1 MRRED
6 QTWWKA
12 GIVRVDHGWYQ
23 DTASP
28 DTYIFTFKTTFWI
41 ATAKFGEAILELA
54 ERGFF
59 RFEIGKIRCRTFFDV
74 VRSAPLDF
82 LIRID
87 FACSVSTSQLEHG
100 GCSQTVSLVATVPPR
115 FEPGLQTLEPC
126 GPEVYH
132 KWDTRLLIAAKEGSD
147 VLRVYDQCQLKS
159 SSRYYGPYGC
169 TKPPSTWPL
178 GIGNGAHAGP
188 HGSPAFSEDSGIGDC
203 NSGSGSLTSRYNT
216 ISPDYNGWG
225 IWSDASGDSYALK
238 SEQSVELPP
247 FRCLIQ
253 PTHDNTASFEG
264 QTQPKFGNDR
274 RILGFPW
281 ESHIPFEDN
290 TKYFS
295 LEGAN
300 VTTFQSLRF
309 QDFTQLFPQSE
320 HNSCASTSS
329 VISPGSPK
337 IRVRRGIAKRS
348 RASSSSRSSISSR
361 SSNSGVSTSDV
372 DSAIDLRSARNTVS
386 PEDRR
391 ETKQNSAK
399 SVSPKKPRQPR
410 KNLRQGTFVCP
421 VCKEKFK
428 ASVELRSHQ
437 KLTKHTMQSSQST
450 QKSGRGGKDGSG
462 TEAPTSPEN
471 TANKPVGNAGAK
483 LDIAL
488 AQTPRVY
495 TLEQDDE
502 IPLSGNESNR
512 DQISRGPSSADR
524 TCETRTD
531 SGDSACGADSPLSC
545 SEYYEEST
553 TGSSTK
559 KGDEVMSQAFVTL
572 FGDDPNRTGTT
583 KNHNCSPG
591 PSCYSL
597 PSTPAQSP
605 YPVSSSLPHLQ
616 QHHGVSSPS
625 LATSPQAPMP
635 SPNTVSIYLPDPN
648 SRVYSIP
655 TTSQSPAESKN
666 RPWGS
671 VFGSEGVRT
680 VETPP
685 WNWSGTE
692 YWRQNIPTIHSI
704 DILETPGGTYGT
716 YGSST
721 LDVLNRSTALKRPL
735 ALQSAH
741 PEKDEPDRHLEPP
754 PRRTSVSMTDSSI
767 STNSTPAKS
776 DKLGTPFTALTTP
789 QTVSD
794 MGNAAE
800 SPLVTRSP
808 AEHTSARG
816 INTGFL
822 PNVFSRTGSHARVW
836 IRYIL
841 PWVNSNFDKIM
852 GEENAGAIEFL
863 MLGPDRTPTV
873 CITVEDEAK
882 VNHSVLDS
890 KLSQVEV
897 PFEVKIQQGDVE
909 RTGGNNRPAE
919 CYEWPSLNSE
929 FQPLP
934 SCGAS
939 IGVGSNTG
947 TFGGLVQLKLG
958 NEWKVFGLTSH
969 HLFENR
975 TKDTPIGKG
984 VNNGE
989 FDGATFE
996 ISQPSQHHLQYS
1008 IELLERSLQT
1018 HVILDKRSGNVSSPA
1033 ENQHMRRITS
1043 KQKKITRKLEEQKQL
1058 DGNKIKFGRVVYSS
1072 GFGRTVDIY
1081 PDSLA
1086 EEMAR
1091 SPAHTMDWALFGDIP
1106 NERSMQVNCFSKALT
1121 GAFYEDG
1128 DPITTT
1134 ASAQFFEGLNFEEF
1148 DYPDPKPNV
1157 SPPEPYCRV
1166 HGVGAMTGL
1175 QDGYLSTVLGC
1186 IKLEKYGSPSIEWSF
1201 APRDPKGGL
1210 GKRGDSGAWIF
1221 DDFGSVV
1228 GMILGR
1234 NDRTGLTYFTPID
1247 AIFKDIK
1254 KTLGFEVRLAKPS
1267 PPSRDALLSHD
1278 LEGAGG
1284 GVSLQHSL
1292 PQSALQSTPSFPAED
1307 FYTAPEPWNELYMGY
1322 RNNPSVSLMLRPEPP
1337 YPDFGTPGICT
1348 PNSQRDSAIGIP
1360 CTPVD
1365 NRKRKNSEACER
1377 TSKRPTMTPSQS
1389 SFDSSGWYDVHGREG
1404 FVRIK
1409 REPED

>member
-1 MRRED
+1 MRECLKMVHGIFSSENMRRED
-6 QTWWKA
+6 QAWWKA
-12 GIVRVDHGWYQ
+12 GIAGIYHGWYE
-23 DTASP
+23 DTAATAP
-28 DTYIFTFKTTFWI
+28 DTYIFTFKTTFLI
-41 ATAKFGEAILELA
+41 TTAKIGEAILELA
-54 ERGFF
+54 ERGCF

-74 VRSAPLDF
+74 VPSAPPNF
-82 LIRID
+82 PFRID
-87 FACSVSTSQLEHG
+87 FACSVSTSLLVH
-100 GCSQTVSLVATVPPR
+100 GCSQTVLLVATVPAR
-115 FEPGLQTLEPC
+115 FERGLQTFEPC
-126 GPEVYH
+126 GPEEYH
-132 KWDTRLLIAAKEGSD
+132 KWNTGLSIAAKEGSG
-147 VLRVYDQCQLKS
+147 VLRVYDEYQPKS
-159 SSRYYGPYGC
+159 GSRYYGPYGC

-178 GIGNGAHAGP
+178 RNIGNSAHAEP
-188 HGSPAFSEDSGIGDC
+188 HGSPAFSEDSGIEYC
-203 NSGSGSLTSRYNT
+203 YSGSESLTSRYNT
-216 ISPDYNGWG
+216 IFPDYNGWG
-225 IWSDASGDSYALK
+225 IRSDANGDSYAYAIE
-238 SEQSVELPP
+238 SEP
-247 FRCLIQ
+247 FRY
-253 PTHDNTASFEG
+253 PTHDNIASFEG
-264 QTQPKFGNDR
+264 QIQPKFGNDR

-281 ESHIPFEDN
+281 ESHILFEDK
-290 TKYFS
+290 TKYFP
-295 LEGAN
+295 LEGTN

-309 QDFTQLFPQSE
+309 QDFTQLFPQPE
-320 HNSCASTSS
+320 HISCASPSS
-329 VISPGSPK
+329 VNSTTDSLSPGSSK
-337 IRVRRGIAKRS
+337 IRVRRANAKRS

-372 DSAIDLRSARNTVS
+372 DSAIDLRSARNTIS

-391 ETKQNSAK
+391 ETKQNSTK
-399 SVSPKKPRQPR
+399 TVSPKKPRQPR
-410 KNLRQGTFVCP
+410 KNLRQGTFECP

-428 ASVELRSHQ
+428 ASVKLLSHQ
-437 KLTKHTMQSSQST
+437 KLTKHTMQLSQST
-450 QKSGRGGKDGSG
+450 QKSGRGNKDDTG

-471 TANKPVGNAGAK
+471 TANKSVGNAGAK

-495 TLEQDDE
+495 TLEQDAE
-502 IPLSGNESNR
+502 IPLSDYESNR
-512 DQISRGPSSADR
+512 DQISRGPSSTDR
-524 TCETRTD
+524 TYETRTD
-531 SGDSACGADSPLSC
+531 SGDSACGTDSPPPC
-545 SEYYEEST
+545 SEYFEEST
-553 TGSSTK
+553 TGSSAK
-559 KGDEVMSQAFVTL
+559 KGEEVMTQAFVTL
-572 FGDDPNRTGTT
+572 FGGTI
-583 KNHNCSPG
+583 KNHNYSPG

-605 YPVSSSLPHLQ
+605 YPVRSSLPHLQ

-625 LATSPQAPMP
+625 SATPPQAPMP
-635 SPNTVSIYLPDPN
+635 SPTTVSIYLPDPN

-671 VFGSEGVRT
+671 IFGSEGVRT

-685 WNWSGTE
+685 WNRSETE

-704 DILETPGGTYGT
+704 DIVETPGGT
-716 YGSST
+716 ST
-721 LDVLNRSTALKRPL
+721 LDGLNCSTVFKRPL
-735 ALQSAH
+735 ALKGAH
-741 PEKDEPDRHLEPP
+741 PEKDEPDRHQEPP
-754 PRRTSVSMTDSSI
+754 PRRISVSMTDSSI
-767 STNSTPAKS
+767 STSTKS
-776 DKLGTPFTALTTP
+776 DKLSTPSTALTTP
-789 QTVSD
+789 QTISEI
-794 MGNAAE
+794 GNAAE

-816 INTGFL
+816 IHTGFL
-822 PNVFSRTGSHARVW
+822 PNMFSRTGSHARVW
-836 IRYIL
+836 IRNIL

-863 MLGPDRTPTV
+863 MLGPDRIPTV
-873 CITVEDEAK
+873 CITAEDETK
-882 VNHSVLDS
+882 VNRGVLDS
-890 KLSQVEV
+890 KLSGVEV
-897 PFEVKIQQGDVE
+897 QFEVKIQQGDVG
-909 RTGGNNRPAE
+909 RAGGNNRPVK
-919 CYEWPSLNSE
+919 CYEWPSLNSD

-984 VNNGE
+984 VDNGE

-996 ISQPSQHHLQYS
+996 ISQPSQYHLQYN
-1008 IELLERSLQT
+1008 IELLERSFRT

-1043 KQKKITRKLEEQKQL
+1043 KQEKISRKLKEQKQL
-1058 DGNKIKFGRVVYSS
+1058 DSNKIKFGRVVYSS

-1086 EEMAR
+1086 EGIAR

-1148 DYPDPKPNV
+1148 DYPDPKSDV

-1186 IKLEKYGSPSIEWSF
+1186 IKLEKYGSSSIEC
-1201 APRDPKGGL
+1201 
-1210 GKRGDSGAWIF
+1210 GAWIF

-1254 KTLGFEVRLAKPS
+1254 ETLGFEVRLAQQS
-1267 PPSRDALLSHD
+1267 QPSRDALLSHD

-1284 GVSLQHSL
+1284 VSWQHSL
-1292 PQSALQSTPSFPAED
+1292 PQFTLQSTPSFPTED
-1307 FYTAPEPWNELYMGY
+1307 FYTALEPWNELHMGY
-1322 RNNPSVSLMLRPEPP
+1322 RNNPSVGVILRSEPP

-1377 TSKRPTMTPSQS
+1377 TNKRPKVPPSQS
-1389 SFDSSGWYDVHGREG
+1389 SFDSSGRYDVHGREG
-1404 FVRIK
+1404 FVMIK
-1409 REPED
+1409 REPLEE